1 MNKREPDDRIERA
14 LEGLLSDE
22 ELAAFQADV
31 IRDPDLRAAYV
42 DRAWLHASLRAQR
55 ETLPEL
61 LQTAATEKVVRRW
74 PVILWTSAL
83 AACVTLAATIAG
95 VAYVRRP
102 VATLVQAENCQW
114 AGSDLPTV
122 VNAKLGRGTLALVQ
136 GIATL
141 RFQNGATIM
150 MEAPTTLEIHD
161 AMHCRLV
168 EGSVV
173 AEVPEPAHGFTIN
186 TADMKVVDLGTK
198 FGLAAA
204 RTGNSQVRVFKG
216 EVEVGGVRDGKMQRL
231 LEGKGMHIGAAPV
244 ASGAEPTRGQQVQE
258 TTGWTSIPTSFG
270 AGKDGFA
277 RRGKGAALGAE
288 PLIMVKHSEL
298 PGSRNNERRAILTF
312 DVSHTPTAKVTEAQ
326 IALEPEAS
334 GFGFSTMVPDSRFA
348 VYGLTDEALDAW
360 DEKAM
365 RWESLPGS
373 TDDAL
378 DPNVT
383 RKLAEFWIPRG
394 GAGGSIIVRGDA
406 LADFIRQ
413 DTNGLV
419 SFLIVRETGETDPS
433 GLVHAFASKEHPSAR
448 PPTLRLK

>member
-1 MNKREPDDRIERA
+1 VP
-14 LEGLLSDE
+14 
-22 ELAAFQADV
+22 
-31 IRDPDLRAAYV
+31 
-42 DRAWLHASLRAQR
+42 
-55 ETLPEL
+55 
-61 LQTAATEKVVRRW
+61 EKVARRW

-95 VAYVRRP
+95 VVYVRRP

-141 RFQNGATIM
+141 RFKNGATIM

-173 AEVPEPAHGFTIN
+173 AEVPEPAHGFTID

-258 TTGWTSIPTSFG
+258 TTG
-270 AGKDGFA
+270 
-277 RRGKGAALGAE
+277 
-288 PLIMVKHSEL
+288 
-298 PGSRNNERRAILTF
+298 
-312 DVSHTPTAKVTEAQ
+312 
-326 IALEPEAS
+326 
-334 GFGFSTMVPDSRFA
+334 
-348 VYGLTDEALDAW
+348 
-360 DEKAM
+360 
-365 RWESLPGS
+365 
-373 TDDAL
+373 
-378 DPNVT
+378 
-383 RKLAEFWIPRG
+383 
-394 GAGGSIIVRGDA
+394 
-406 LADFIRQ
+406 
-413 DTNGLV
+413 
-419 SFLIVRETGETDPS
+419 
-433 GLVHAFASKEHPSAR
+433 
-448 PPTLRLK
+448 